1 MKIEFDP
8 AKSARNER
16 ERGLSFELVAEIAW
30 ETSYTEEDM
39 RFSYPEMR
47 LVTYGLI
54 GERVHVV
61 CYTPVMGGIRVISF
75 RKANAREVRKYE
87 EIKAAH

>member
-16 ERGLSFELVAEIAW
+16 ERGLPFELVAEIAW

-39 RFSYPEMR
+39 RYP
-47 LVTYGLI
+47 YPKCG
-54 GERVHVV
+54 
-61 CYTPVMGGIRVISF
+61 S
-75 RKANAREVRKYE
+75 
-87 EIKAAH
+87 

>member
-1 MKIEFDP
+1 LP
-8 AKSARNER
+8 
-16 ERGLSFELVAEIAW
+16 FELVAEIAW

-39 RFSYPEMR
+39 RYPYPEMR

-75 RKANAREVRKYE
+75 RKANTREVRKYE